1 MENSYTPNAPP
12 PPYPNQNVP
21 LYHTQDGAYGL
32 SGHQNYSGAPVIHN
46 PNTFQVPHQQRQT
59 QVMPQDHRSGFDI
72 FPVAT
77 TCTHCHQAITTR
89 VDDSIKNEGWL
100 WCIICSCL
108 FSIIVGCLA
117 CCLNGF
123 K

>member
-21 LYHTQDGAYGL
+21 LYPTQDGAYGV
-32 SGHQNYSGAPVIHN
+32 SGHQNSSGEPVIHN
-46 PNTFQVPHQQRQT
+46 PNTIQVLHQQRQT
-59 QVMPQDHRSGFDI
+59 PVIPLDYRSAFDI
-72 FPVAT
+72 PVAT
-77 TCTHCHQAITTR
+77 TCSHCHLAITTT
-89 VDDSIKNEGWL
+89 VDVSIKNEGWL
-100 WCIICSCL
+100 WCIICSL

>member
-59 QVMPQDHRSGFDI
+59 QVMPQDK
-72 FPVAT
+72 T
-77 TCTHCHQAITTR
+77 TGPDLIYFLLPRHAYT
-89 VDDSIKNEGWL
+89 VIKQLQLEWMIVSRTKAG
-100 WCIICSCL
+100 CGASSAVV
-108 FSIIVGCLA
+108 FSLLLLDA
-117 CCLNGF
+117 WPAA
-123 K
+123 